1 MNQQDMCPGKD
12 KRERN
17 FEMKRMK
24 NYLFM
29 LCAIL
34 IIASLTACGGE
45 DSTPSGENGSGSV
58 IKESGSPTFSGE
70 SLKFFG
76 LGREEAFELLGEGGT
91 TVDLKYLRNDKNG
104 MEVNVTNT
112 AEDME
117 TYTVN
122 QVRLSKDAGVTFKGM
137 KVGDT
142 LKDVDKDLMGDGA
155 TYHGNLEWRI
165 KIDGQLYQIRMG
177 SSDDKTI
184 SSIEATI
191 MQDTGNGENQTPDL
205 SNSFTYEEDLHDL
218 EPVYWE

>member
-1 MNQQDMCPGKD
+1 
-12 KRERN
+12 
-17 FEMKRMK
+17 MKK
-24 NYLFM
+24 YL
-29 LCAIL
+29 L
-34 IIASLTACGGE
+34 IICTMVIAVSLMACGGE
-45 DSTPSGENGSGSV
+45 DNAPAGENSSGSGV
-58 IKESGSPTFSGE
+58 KQSGSPTFSGE

-76 LGREEAFELLGEGGT
+76 LGREEAFELLGDGGT
-91 TVDLKYLRNDKNG
+91 TVDLKYLSNDKNG

-142 LKDVDKDLMGDGA
+142 LKDADKNLMGDGA

-165 KIDGQLYQIRMG
+165 KIDGQMYQIRLG

-184 SSIEATI
+184 STIEATI
-191 MQDTGNGENQTPDL
+191 MQDMGNGENQTPDL
-205 SNSFTYEEDLHDL
+205 SNSFSYEEDMHDL
-218 EPVYWE
+218 EPIYWE

>member
-1 MNQQDMCPGKD
+1 
-12 KRERN
+12 
-17 FEMKRMK
+17 MKK
-24 NYLFM
+24 YL
-29 LCAIL
+29 L
-34 IIASLTACGGE
+34 IICTMVIAVSLMACGGE
-45 DSTPSGENGSGSV
+45 DNAPAGENSSGSGV
-58 IKESGSPTFSGE
+58 KQSGSPTFSGE

-76 LGREEAFELLGEGGT
+76 LGREEAFELLGDGGT
-91 TVDLKYLRNDKNG
+91 TVDLKYLSNDKNG

-142 LKDVDKDLMGDGA
+142 LKDADKDLMGDGA

-165 KIDGQLYQIRMG
+165 KIDGQMYQIRLG

-184 SSIEATI
+184 STIEATI
-191 MQDTGNGENQTPDL
+191 MQDMGNGENQTPDL
-205 SNSFTYEEDLHDL
+205 SNSFSYEEDMHDL
-218 EPVYWE
+218 EPIYWE

>member
-1 MNQQDMCPGKD
+1 
-12 KRERN
+12 
-17 FEMKRMK
+17 MKK
-24 NYLFM
+24 YL
-29 LCAIL
+29 L
-34 IIASLTACGGE
+34 IICTMVIAVSLMACGGE
-45 DSTPSGENGSGSV
+45 DNASAGENSSGSSV
-58 IKESGSPTFSGE
+58 KQSGSPTFSGE

-76 LGREEAFELLGEGGT
+76 LGREEAFELLGDGGT
-91 TVDLKYLRNDKNG
+91 TVDLKYLSNDKNG

-142 LKDVDKDLMGDGA
+142 LKDADKDLMGDGA

-165 KIDGQLYQIRMG
+165 KIDGQVYQIRLG

-184 SSIEATI
+184 STIEATI
-191 MQDTGNGENQTPDL
+191 MQDMGNGENQTPDL
-205 SNSFTYEEDLHDL
+205 SNSFSYEEDMHDL
-218 EPVYWE
+218 EPIYWE